1 MLWVPYAIDTYFTV
15 LKMDTFAVCMTAFKG
30 RNCVQFSSVASVK
43 LQGDFQELFE
53 THKGGNKDVELSEVK
68 IATGPQG
75 PWQSVHYTEKKRK
88 KKSRPSDPPNISFGR
103 ATQQFFFLGL
113 ILSMYA
119 YHVYIHLAMIQTI
132 MM

>member
-75 PWQSVHYTEKKRK
+75 PWQSVHYTEKKK
-88 KKSRPSDPPNISFGR
+88 KKKIPTVRPSKYFLWEGNTTI
-103 ATQQFFFLGL
+103 FFLGL
-113 ILSMYA
+113 IML
-119 YHVYIHLAMIQTI
+119 
-132 MM
+132 